1 MIEQPDSKSAKPLYK
16 QLEAALKEAIA
27 RGEYK
32 PGQQI
37 PTENELSARW
47 QVSRVTVRK
56 ALDALTRENLLTRV
70 SGKGT
75 FVSGEKFQRS
85 MTGIMSFSELCQSQ
99 GRRPGSRTIKSVF
112 ESVDDETKAL
122 LNMNDG
128 EKAVVIERIRY
139 ADDVAVSLET
149 VHLPPR
155 FAFLLDEDLNNHSL
169 YECLREKH
177 HLWFTHSRKMIEL
190 VYASFEVAHYLG
202 VNEGYPLIL
211 IKSEMIDKK
220 GELSCVSQQLIVGDK
235 IRFTV

>member
-169 YECLREKH
+169 YECLREKY
-177 HLWFTHSRKMIEL
+177 HLWFTHSRKMIRTGL
-190 VYASFEVAHYLG
+190 
-202 VNEGYPLIL
+202 
-211 IKSEMIDKK
+211 
-220 GELSCVSQQLIVGDK
+220 CQL
-235 IRFTV
+235 

>member
-37 PTENELSARW
+37 PTENELSVRW

-169 YECLREKH
+169 YECLREKY
-177 HLWFTHSRKMIEL
+177 HLWFTHSRKMIETGL
-190 VYASFEVAHYLG
+190 
-202 VNEGYPLIL
+202 
-211 IKSEMIDKK
+211 
-220 GELSCVSQQLIVGDK
+220 CQL
-235 IRFTV
+235 

>member
-155 FAFLLDEDLNNHSL
+155 FAFLLDEDLIITLCMNA
-169 YECLREKH
+169 
-177 HLWFTHSRKMIEL
+177 
-190 VYASFEVAHYLG
+190 YARNTIYGLPTPV
-202 VNEGYPLIL
+202 
-211 IKSEMIDKK
+211 
-220 GELSCVSQQLIVGDK
+220 
-235 IRFTV
+235 R

>member
-1 MIEQPDSKSAKPLYK
+1 MMEQPDSNSAKPLYK
-16 QLEAALKEAIA
+16 QLEASLKEAIL

-37 PTENELSARW
+37 PTENELSSQW

-75 FVSGEKFQRS
+75 FVSNEKFQRS
-85 MTGIMSFSELCQSQ
+85 MTGIMSFSKLCQSQ

-112 ESVDDETKAL
+112 ESVDNETSASLGMAEK
-122 LNMNDG
+122 

-139 ADDVAVSLET
+139 ADDIPVSLET
-149 VHLPPR
+149 IQLPPR
-155 FAFLLDEDLNNHSL
+155 FAFLLQEDLNNHSL
-169 YECLREKH
+169 YACLREKYG
-177 HLWFTHSRKMIEL
+177 LWFTHSRKMIEL

-202 VNEGYPLIL
+202 VSENYPLIL
-211 IKSEMIDKK
+211 IKSEMIDNK
-220 GELSCVSQQLIVGDK
+220 GELSCVSRQLIVGDK

>member
-37 PTENELSARW
+37 PTENELSVRW

-169 YECLREKH
+169 YECLREKY
-177 HLWFTHSRKMIEL
+177 HLWFTSQDDRNWFM
-190 VYASFEVAHYLG
+190 
-202 VNEGYPLIL
+202 PL
-211 IKSEMIDKK
+211 
-220 GELSCVSQQLIVGDK
+220 
-235 IRFTV
+235 

>member
-56 ALDALTRENLLTRV
+56 ALDALTR
-70 SGKGT
+70 
-75 FVSGEKFQRS
+75 GEKFQRS

-211 IKSEMIDKK
+211 IKSEMIDNK

>member
-155 FAFLLDEDLNNHSL
+155 FAFLLDEDLNNHL

-211 IKSEMIDKK
+211 IKSEMIDNK

>member
-16 QLEAALKEAIA
+16 QLEDALKEAIA

-37 PTENELSARW
+37 PTENELSVRW

-169 YECLREKH
+169 YECLREKY

-211 IKSEMIDKK
+211 IKSEMIDNK
-220 GELSCVSQQLIVGDK
+220 GRTLL
-235 IRFTV
+235 RFATVDCRR

>member
-169 YECLREKH
+169 YECLREKY

-190 VYASFEVAHYLG
+190 VYA
-202 VNEGYPLIL
+202 
-211 IKSEMIDKK
+211 
-220 GELSCVSQQLIVGDK
+220 
-235 IRFTV
+235 

>member
-1 MIEQPDSKSAKPLYK
+1 MIEQPDSNSAKPLYK

-75 FVSGEKFQRS
+75 FVSSEKFQRS

-155 FAFLLDEDLNNHSL
+155 FAFLLEEDLNNHSL
-169 YECLREKH
+169 YECLREKY

-211 IKSEMIDKK
+211 IKSEMIDNK
-220 GELSCVSQQLIVGDK
+220 GETLL
-235 IRFTV
+235 RFATVDRRR

>member
-37 PTENELSARW
+37 PTENELSVRW

-85 MTGIMSFSELCQSQ
+85 MTGIMSFQ

-169 YECLREKH
+169 YECLREKY

-211 IKSEMIDKK
+211 IKSEMIDNK

>member
-1 MIEQPDSKSAKPLYK
+1 M
-16 QLEAALKEAIA
+16 
-27 RGEYK
+27 
-32 PGQQI
+32 
-37 PTENELSARW
+37 
-47 QVSRVTVRK
+47 SRVTVRK

-149 VHLPPR
+149 VHLPLVLR
-155 FAFLLDEDLNNHSL
+155 F
-169 YECLREKH
+169 CWTK
-177 HLWFTHSRKMIEL
+177 
-190 VYASFEVAHYLG
+190 
-202 VNEGYPLIL
+202 IL
-211 IKSEMIDKK
+211 IITLCMNAYARNTTY
-220 GELSCVSQQLIVGDK
+220 GLPTPV
-235 IRFTV
+235 R

>member
-112 ESVDDETKAL
+112 ELVDDETKAL

-190 VYASFEVAHYLG
+190 VYASFEVAHYLS

-211 IKSEMIDKK
+211 IKSEMIDNK

>member
-169 YECLREKH
+169 YECLREKY

-202 VNEGYPLIL
+202 VTR
-211 IKSEMIDKK
+211 
-220 GELSCVSQQLIVGDK
+220 V
-235 IRFTV
+235 IR

>member
-169 YECLREKH
+169 YECLREKY

-190 VYASFEVAHYLG
+190 VYASFEVAHYLASTR
-202 VNEGYPLIL
+202 V
-211 IKSEMIDKK
+211 
-220 GELSCVSQQLIVGDK
+220 
-235 IRFTV
+235 IR

>member
-169 YECLREKH
+169 YECLREKY

-190 VYASFEVAHYLG
+190 VY
-202 VNEGYPLIL
+202 N
-211 IKSEMIDKK
+211 K
-220 GELSCVSQQLIVGDK
+220 CWQ
-235 IRFTV
+235 